1 MGTSDQ
7 LNRKQLLAVC
17 HYAGFRGDKLVLAC
31 AVVCP
36 ESGRR
41 YSAIGVNPNG
51 SEDRGLFQINSIHE
65 QEISEHLALLPI
77 PNAQFA
83 YKLSKEGKDFS
94 PWAAYNAGKHEKFIP
109 EYEEE
114 LLQEKDG
121 EWVTSIAERENVFDR
136 VGYGWVPRPGS

>member
-1 MGTSDQ
+1 MNDDQ
-7 LNRKQLLAVC
+7 LNRKQLLSVC

-41 YSAIGVNPNG
+41 YSVIGTNPNG
-51 SEDRGLFQINSIHE
+51 SQDWGLFQINSAHE
-65 QEISEHLALLPI
+65 QYISEHMALLPI

-83 YKLSKEGKDFS
+83 YRLSKEGTDFT
-94 PWAAYNAGKHEKFIP
+94 PWYAYQNGKHEKFIP

-114 LLQEKDG
+114 LAQEKDG
-121 EWVTSIAERENVFDR
+121 EWIKSIAEREAVMDR
-136 VGYGWVPRPGS
+136 VGYLWVPK